1 MLPSISEGVV
11 RFGFTEGDCLPAST
25 IIVQYR
31 DGSPGSNKEVVL
43 GFSSGLTRSQF
54 TDRDGR
60 AIIEHLSVGE
70 AVVYVSGRRCESFRA
85 PGKAVV
91 TLR

>member
-1 MLPSISEGVV
+1 M
-11 RFGFTEGDCLPAST
+11 PAST

-31 DGSPGSNKEVVL
+31 DGSPGSHREVVL
-43 GFSSGLTRSQF
+43 GFSSGQTRSHW

-60 AIIEHLSVGE
+60 VVVEDSSVGT
-70 AVVYVSGRRCESFRA
+70 AVVYVSGDRYETFHA